1 MARKYEKPEEK
12 SENFPNISEE
22 TMKEINKPIESVKA
36 EWMELR
42 KDPEIG
48 KYLEVNSYEKA
59 TIVLLNR
66 ILNELKRK

>member
-1 MARKYEKPEEK
+1 
-12 SENFPNISEE
+12 
-22 TMKEINKPIESVKA
+22 MKEINKPIESVKA